1 MRLNPIT
8 CISLL
13 INGTTCSTIGESTP
27 PSIVTETTAP
37 HDPPSGVDPCKTIC
51 NLSSAGD
58 CSKVKA
64 VDSICLNLY
73 KDQHS
78 GAYFVSEGRSDLLQ
92 VTISQA
98 FGSVSTKS
106 RTCEEICRN
115 TTGCSSSFCKSNNH
129 CQGLFWNTLHPEV
142 FCFQTIANP
151 CQHNTPLH
159 CNPESPGGSGPEVE
173 AMRVPRSSGSPTD
186 AIPQDTRV
194 EHGTSPSDI
203 ELNETTAQ
211 TSTVS
216 PDTAIEAH
224 ASIGNSTSSAND
236 QGADESK
243 SLGQSAASKASGAST
258 SMLNQLFLMGIV
270 CMHFL

>member
-1 MRLNPIT
+1 MRFNPIT
-8 CISLL
+8 CLSLL
-13 INGTTCSTIGESTP
+13 INATTCSAIGESTP
-27 PSIVTETTAP
+27 PPSVTETTAP
-37 HDPPSGVDPCKTIC
+37 DDPPSGVDPCKTIC

-64 VDSICLNLY
+64 VNSICLNLY

-98 FGSVSTKS
+98 FGTVSTKS
-106 RTCEEICRN
+106 RTCEEICGN

-159 CNPESPGGSGPEVE
+159 CNPGNPGGSGPEVE
-173 AMRVPRSSGSPTD
+173 GMRVPRSSGDPTD
-186 AIPQDTRV
+186 AISQDTSV
-194 EHGTSPSDI
+194 EQVTNESFIDR
-203 ELNETTAQ
+203 NETTAQ

-224 ASIGNSTSSAND
+224 DSIGNSTSSARD
-236 QGADESK
+236 QAVDESR

-258 SMLNQLFLMGIV
+258 STLKQLILMGIV